1 MWREI
6 KRIIQLGFAI
16 LLSTTVVLVG
26 WSMLNEAKFDL
37 HDAQK
42 HSGKIMNREVGKD
55 FSFSI
60 SGSLAS
66 FKIYKPSRKI
76 YKPSRNYDELKSA
89 LNIGDSV
96 TVYFVY
102 SQTANIQVLQIE
114 KNGQIIVD
122 KALLTGQNK
131 VGGSIAFIGGF
142 ALLGITIWQF
152 KKQKR

>member
-16 LLSTTVVLVG
+16 LLSTTAVLVG

-37 HDAQK
+37 NDAQK

-60 SGSLAS
+60 SGSLTS
-66 FKIYKPSRKI
+66 FNIYKL
-76 YKPSRNYDELKSA
+76 SRNYDELKSA
-89 LNIGDSV
+89 LNVGDSV
-96 TVYFVY
+96 TVYFVN

-114 KNGQIIVD
+114 KNGQIIMD
-122 KALLTGQNK
+122 KALLTGQNR
-131 VGGSIAFIGGF
+131 VGGSIAFIGSF
-142 ALLGITIWQF
+142 ALLVITIWQF
-152 KKQKR
+152 KK

>member
-1 MWREI
+1 
-6 KRIIQLGFAI
+6 
-16 LLSTTVVLVG
+16 
-26 WSMLNEAKFDL
+26 
-37 HDAQK
+37 
-42 HSGKIMNREVGKD
+42 MNREVGKD

-66 FKIYKPSRKI
+66 FNT

-96 TVYFVY
+96 TVYFVN

-122 KALLTGQNK
+122 KALLTGQNR
-131 VGGSIAFIGGF
+131 VGESITFIGGF
-142 ALLGITIWQF
+142 ALLGIAIWQF
-152 KKQKR
+152 KK

>member
-6 KRIIQLGFAI
+6 KRIIQLGFTI
-16 LLSTTVVLVG
+16 LLSTAVVLVG

-37 HDAQK
+37 NDAQK

-60 SGSLAS
+60 SGSLTS
-66 FKIYKPSRKI
+66 FNI

-96 TVYFVY
+96 TVYFVN

-122 KALLTGQNK
+122 KALLTRQNRD
-131 VGGSIAFIGGF
+131 GGSIAFIGGF
-142 ALLGITIWQF
+142 ALLGIAIWQF